1 MSGQSAYFIIAI
13 RATFGECWDDITV
26 VRRGNQQKPKAKLS
40 KFILAFR
47 QTVKHRARW
56 MNRKKYFENV
66 NESKKNFFFLQR
78 EETRQL
84 NDLSNFFRLRFK
96 SSPVNFDLF
105 SIDTRQPRMQKSFL
119 YFSMYNEKPRE
130 VKWSVIIDRFES
142 RINHRVRKTFF
153 IPPIDIDFKWIPFR
167 ARLSLSVP
175 LQAN

>member
-1 MSGQSAYFIIAI
+1 MLRRHNCRSKRKSTKAEGEIIKI
-13 RATFGECWDDITV
+13 HFGISSNC
-26 VRRGNQQKPKAKLS
+26 QASS
-40 KFILAFR
+40 K
-47 QTVKHRARW
+47 
-56 MNRKKYFENV
+56 M
-66 NESKKNFFFLQR
+66 NESEKVFRECQWVEEEFFFLQR

-105 SIDTRQPRMQKSFL
+105 SIDMRQPRMQKSFL